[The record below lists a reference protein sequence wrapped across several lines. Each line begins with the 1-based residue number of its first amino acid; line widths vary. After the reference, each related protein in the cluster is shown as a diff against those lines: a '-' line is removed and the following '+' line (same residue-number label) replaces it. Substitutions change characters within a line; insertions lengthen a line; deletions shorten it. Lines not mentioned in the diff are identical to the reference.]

1 MTNRELIYK
10 MIEDNWYDEFRQV
23 AMKVCDTMPIRYFDN
38 VELFLKEFNILSD
51 KHKLYYLEQM
61 IRCENVF
68 EGKLGDKH
76 REQLSYINKDN
87 LDKDVKFLVTVT
99 FTWHNPDSDPYTEDG
114 KSVRN
119 FVSDY
124 YIDDIENETVQK
136 VINTVWKCCTW
147 SYENEPP
154 HQCSSRYQ
162 FNYRIGCSCYITVE
176 STPLLI
182 EVSRNE

>member
-1 MTNRELIYK
+1 
-10 MIEDNWYDEFRQV
+10 MIKNNWHEEFRQV
-23 AMKVCDTMPIRYFDN
+23 AMEVCDSMPFRAFGD
-38 VELFLKEFNILSD
+38 VDLFLTEFKKLSCE
-51 KHKLYYLEQM
+51 EQLCIIAKM
-61 IRCENVF
+61 VERDDIF
-68 EGKLGDKH
+68 EGKLKDEH

-87 LDKDVKFLVTVT
+87 LDKDVKFLVTVI

-124 YIDDIENETVQK
+124 YIDDIEDKTVQK

-154 HQCSSRYQ
+154 HQCNSRYQ

-182 EVSRNE
+182 EGEWVKDVRK